1 MKIFHNFSKNHG
13 KGCIF
18 ATKKCLRLAKGGYIL
33 YKRSKFSNLTAGDD
47 LMKFNTIGRKV
58 TISDKITDY
67 LEKKIGKLDKFFREE
82 SEARVVIGAIKEKEY
97 VEASVYA
104 AGMIYRAE
112 VIESDVFC
120 ATDKIVDV
128 IERQI
133 RKNKTRLEKKI
144 KREAVSDN
152 VLING
157 NDYID
162 GEDDSEF
169 KIVKRKRFHIK
180 PMSAEEAVLQMN
192 LLGHNFFVFR
202 NKDTDEMNV
211 VYKRNDGYYALIESV

>member
-1 MKIFHNFSKNHG
+1 M
-13 KGCIF
+13 
-18 ATKKCLRLAKGGYIL
+18 R
-33 YKRSKFSNLTAGDD
+33 
-47 LMKFNTIGRKV
+47 FNIIGRKIEV
-58 TISDKITDY
+58 TDKHKEYI
-67 LEKKIGKLDKFFREE
+67 EKRLGKLDKFFKDE
-82 SEARVVIGAIKEKEY
+82 SEARVVIGTIKEKEY

-112 VIESDVFC
+112 VTDTDIFC

-144 KREAVSDN
+144 RREAVLDN
-152 VLING
+152 TLING
-157 NDYID
+157 NDYSE
-162 GEDDSEF
+162 GEDNSEF
-169 KIVKRKRFHIK
+169 RIVKRKRFQVK

-211 VYKRNDGYYALIESV
+211 VYKRNDGDYALIESV